1 LGTPVHAQ
9 REVAIPAAA
18 FAALSRALRTEGG
31 ALAAIHGLHAAGYGA
46 GEALYRRLFQ
56 GRENPADQI
65 AEPDFW
71 RLLSRFMSKRGWGT
85 LIHSAP
91 HPGVGFLIS
100 PDWAEADDTEGMQPS
115 CAFTVGLLAHL
126 LTRVAS
132 APVAVLE
139 VTCRTAGHSACTFA
153 FGSEATIHDLYGLL
167 LEGKEMDRALAE
179 L

>member
-1 LGTPVHAQ
+1 LGTLVHPG

-18 FAALSRALRTEGG
+18 FVALSRALRTEGG

-46 GEALYRRLFQ
+46 GEAMYQRLFR
-56 GRENPADQI
+56 GREEHAGEVP
-65 AEPDFW
+65 EPEFW
-71 RLLSRFMSKRGWGT
+71 RLLNRFMSTRGWGT

-100 PDWAEADDTEGMQPS
+100 PDWAEAEEGEGTQPS
-115 CAFTVGLLAHL
+115 CAFTVGLLAHV

-132 APVAVLE
+132 SPVAVLE

>member
-1 LGTPVHAQ
+1 LGTLAHAE

-18 FAALSRALRTEGG
+18 FVALARALRNEGG

-46 GEALYRRLFQ
+46 GAAFYQSLFHN
-56 GRENPADQI
+56 REDGADEI
-65 AEPDFW
+65 PDTEFW
-71 RLLSRFMSKRGWGT
+71 RLLSRFLGRRGWGT
-85 LIHSAP
+85 LTHSAP

-100 PDWAEADDTEGMQPS
+100 QDWAEADGAEGNQPS

-139 VTCRTAGHSACTFA
+139 VTCRTAGQSACTFA

-167 LEGKEMDRALAE
+167 LDGRDMDRALAE

>member
-1 LGTPVHAQ
+1 LGTLVHGE
-9 REVAIPAAA
+9 REIALPAAS
-18 FAALSRALRTEGG
+18 FAALARALRAEGG

-46 GEALYRRLFQ
+46 GEAVYQRLFR
-56 GRENPADQI
+56 GRGDRA
-65 AEPDFW
+65 AEIPGPEFW
-71 RLLSRFMSKRGWGT
+71 RMLNRFLSTRGWGS
-85 LIHSAP
+85 LIHSSP

-100 PDWAEADDTEGMQPS
+100 PDWAEADGGEGTQPS
-115 CAFTVGLLAHL
+115 CSFTVGLLAHV

-139 VTCRTAGHSACTFA
+139 VTCRTAGQSACTFA

-167 LEGKEMDRALAE
+167 LEGKEVDRALAE